1 MQALVPPNSKALS
14 DAFSLSEELLTDIEL
29 SRLPLANIA
38 LKGSRLARLLND
50 FDYQKILQYETS
62 GYPTT
67 PGGFAPDVWSLLE
80 KAGRHFQKEDVK
92 SKHVG
97 TYSYKDSIEQL
108 ESIVRTTALAFEAA
122 RDPNVSLSS
131 SNPSQ
136 YLHVPPG
143 NQGERLRLQNIL
155 SNSTSRLA
163 SRRAFIYEY
172 VLGKHYEL
180 KFSGIASDVFASV
193 REKVDSSVGVLAPT
207 AIQKFS
213 PVHENLR
220 SENPE
225 DWSNAVHSCRR
236 ILQDLADAIFPP
248 CDEPRKVD
256 VGGQIKSI
264 KLGVDNYIN
273 RIVCF
278 VQDKSGSGRF
288 EDLVGSHVRFLGDRL
303 DAVFSAA
310 QKGSHATVGRD
321 EANRYV
327 VYTYM
332 IVGDILSLS

>member
-1 MQALVPPNSKALS
+1 MKDDISK
-14 DAFSLSEELLTDIEL
+14 TI
-29 SRLPLANIA
+29 
-38 LKGSRLARLLND
+38 K
-50 FDYQKILQYETS
+50 
-62 GYPTT
+62 
-67 PGGFAPDVWSLLE
+67 
-80 KAGRHFQKEDVK
+80 
-92 SKHVG
+92 

-108 ESIVRTTALAFEAA
+108 ESIVRTTTVALEAA

-136 YLHVPPG
+136 YLHAPLG
-143 NQGERLRLQNIL
+143 NQTERLRLQNIL
-155 SNSTSRLA
+155 SNNTSRLA
-163 SRRAFIYEY
+163 SRRAFIHQY

-193 REKVDSSVGVLAPT
+193 REKVDSSLGALVPT

-213 PVHENLR
+213 AVHENLR

-236 ILQDLADAIFPP
+236 ILQDLADAVFPP
-248 CDEPRKVD
+248 CEEPGKVD
-256 VGGQIKSI
+256 VGGQMKTI
-264 KLGVDNYIN
+264 KLGADNYIN

-278 VQDKSGSGRF
+278 VQDKSDSGCFR
-288 EDLVGSHVRFLGDRL
+288 DLVGSHVGFLGDRL

-310 QKGSHATVGRD
+310 QKGSHTTVGRD